1 MKPSVETEV
10 KLASSEKR
18 KKQIDQKLSERDYM
32 DFRAQF
38 LRHALQ
44 RIIGLKRKNDKR
56 IHFFL
61 GKNVEHAHF
70 FFIYTKICFSK
81 GGKEE

>member
-1 MKPSVETEV
+1 
-10 KLASSEKR
+10 
-18 KKQIDQKLSERDYM
+18 M